1 MLLQVRDLV
10 VFYDDVQALWGL
22 SFEVAQGELV
32 AILGSNGAGKTT
44 TLRAI
49 SSVVKVRS
57 GSLTFDGQ
65 RLDKLPSHKVVEA
78 GIAHV
83 PEGRKLFPM
92 MTVRENLEMGSLVPH
107 AKAKRAETMEWVFTL
122 FPRLKERE
130 NQLAGTMSGGEQQM
144 VAIGRGLMAC
154 PRLLILD
161 EPSLGLAPIIVQDLF
176 KVIKQVNEG
185 GVTILIVEQNVQQA
199 LKIAHRA
206 YVIEN
211 GRLVLSGTGH
221 DLLHNDQV
229 REAYLGGH

>member
-1 MLLQVRDLV
+1 
-10 VFYDDVQALWGL
+10 
-22 SFEVAQGELV
+22 
-32 AILGSNGAGKTT
+32 
-44 TLRAI
+44 
-49 SSVVKVRS
+49 
-57 GSLTFDGQ
+57 
-65 RLDKLPSHKVVEA
+65 
-78 GIAHV
+78 
-83 PEGRKLFPM
+83 
-92 MTVRENLEMGSLVPH
+92 
-107 AKAKRAETMEWVFTL
+107 
-122 FPRLKERE
+122 
-130 NQLAGTMSGGEQQM
+130 MSGGQQQL
-144 VAIGRGLMAC
+144 VASGRGLMAC

-229 REAYLGGH
+229 RGAFLGGH

>member
-49 SSVVKVRS
+49 SSVVKVRG